1 MEQKKL
7 KPLVIE
13 HARTYNVNVKERR
26 THMTSIEERVSIA
39 SKQFLTFSDTCR
51 LLSVA
56 YRTLKPDWD
65 EFLAMLRSQGKRI
78 PRYGVKAS
86 LVLDYFDIDYDQLM
100 REYNFDKI
108 KKDITQA

>member
-1 MEQKKL
+1 
-7 KPLVIE
+7 
-13 HARTYNVNVKERR
+13 
-26 THMTSIEERVSIA
+26 MTSIEERVSIA

-65 EFLAMLRSQGKRI
+65 EFLALLKSQGKRI
-78 PRYGVKAS
+78 PKYGVKAS
-86 LVLDYFDIDYDQLM
+86 LVLDYFDVDYDQLM

-108 KKDITQA
+108 KRYRSSVGNFQAISKFMTKDISPLL

>member
-1 MEQKKL
+1 
-7 KPLVIE
+7 
-13 HARTYNVNVKERR
+13 
-26 THMTSIEERVSIA
+26 MTSIEERVSIA

-108 KKDITQA
+108 KKDITRAYQTLK

>member
-1 MEQKKL
+1 ML
-7 KPLVIE
+7 ALVV
-13 HARTYNVNVKERR
+13 ARKYNANVKERR

-65 EFLAMLRSQGKRI
+65 EFLALLKSQGKRI
-78 PRYGVKAS
+78 PKYGVKAS
-86 LVLDYFDIDYDQLM
+86 LVLDYFDIDYDQPM

-108 KKDITQA
+108 KKDITRA